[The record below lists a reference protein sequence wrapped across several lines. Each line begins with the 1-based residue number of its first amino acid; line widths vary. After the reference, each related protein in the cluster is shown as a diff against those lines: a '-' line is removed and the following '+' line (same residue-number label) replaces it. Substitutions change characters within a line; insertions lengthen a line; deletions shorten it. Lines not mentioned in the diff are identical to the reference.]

1 MAVDP
6 KKVFPKSSRTDRQ
19 RASTDR
25 DLAGNSSDQ
34 KSKGFVGL
42 SKNIFAIHK
51 NLGAIADLLKAQAL
65 NEKKEDDAEIKKQQK
80 DEDAKK
86 KSGAEKA
93 LEGILNNAV
102 LKPIEKIKKSTMG
115 IFDRLVKV
123 LGVLGIGTIAMKGLK
138 GIESWM
144 DGDKS
149 ILEQLGKDIKLML
162 GAAAGIFLA
171 INVGLPLI
179 SGAIGSMIGSLAVGG
194 AFSSI
199 LGMLGNPYVWLGIIA
214 AVALTYTGTMLYK
227 LLKGEFGA
235 NLEGLGSYNKAT
247 QESILRISEV
257 GIDAWQVEQKQKMDQ
272 FLIDNPQ
279 LLNKDGTLNSTKLN
293 FSHKGSQ
300 YLEML
305 DDLKKSQKGEFDKFD
320 PSRMKKEDGELMQK
334 IPKLITNFRGE
345 WAKFFALARE
355 ITALYDGKTS
365 LDELPENVQKT
376 IKSLMDAQAGH
387 KAKMIEYLDG
397 VKDLREEM
405 TSDGKNQ
412 LDLLLITNNIP
423 DLLFR
428 SDWWG
433 KFVKPG
439 PILTVDQMTEGMSGL
454 RQGKAIEY
462 FNSLGN
468 FNTNLKSELKKFDP
482 NFTFQSDKKN
492 NSLTKNNDDSNLDF
506 ASTSN
511 AFTDENMSLAN
522 NLSSYDNFSDKISVV
537 PFDINSEEESNNSL
551 VNSSYSASTEV
562 PSFAITDTDN
572 FYRDLAGSNYGV
584 FD

>member
-25 DLAGNSSDQ
+25 DLAGNSSDH
-34 KSKGFVGL
+34 KSKGFEGL

-345 WAKFFALARE
+345 WA
-355 ITALYDGKTS
+355 
-365 LDELPENVQKT
+365 
-376 IKSLMDAQAGH
+376 
-387 KAKMIEYLDG
+387 
-397 VKDLREEM
+397 
-405 TSDGKNQ
+405 
-412 LDLLLITNNIP
+412 
-423 DLLFR
+423 
-428 SDWWG
+428 
-433 KFVKPG
+433 
-439 PILTVDQMTEGMSGL
+439 
-454 RQGKAIEY
+454 
-462 FNSLGN
+462 
-468 FNTNLKSELKKFDP
+468 
-482 NFTFQSDKKN
+482 
-492 NSLTKNNDDSNLDF
+492 
-506 ASTSN
+506 
-511 AFTDENMSLAN
+511 
-522 NLSSYDNFSDKISVV
+522 
-537 PFDINSEEESNNSL
+537 
-551 VNSSYSASTEV
+551 
-562 PSFAITDTDN
+562 
-572 FYRDLAGSNYGV
+572 
-584 FD
+584 